1 MTKLRIGG
9 VPEHFNLPWHLCLDN
24 DEFSEVGLD
33 ITWRDFYGGTG
44 QMSKALRDNEIDVAI
59 MLTEGIV
66 KDIIDGNP
74 SKIIQKYIASP
85 LIWGIH
91 VAQNSKYTTIADL
104 KDTTCAISRFGSGSH
119 LLAYVNA
126 QNMDWDT
133 SELKFEVVKN
143 LNGALEALPE
153 DKAQYFMWEHFTTKP
168 YVDNGTF
175 RRVGDCPTPWPCF
188 VIVARDEVIKNNTKD
203 LEALLDVINRTSKE
217 FKNIPMISKT
227 LSNAY
232 EQDEKDI
239 KEWLGLTRWSQEQ
252 LSETTITNVQDK
264 LLELELISEKIDY
277 NSICH
282 TFK

>member
-1 MTKLRIGG
+1 
-9 VPEHFNLPWHLCLDN
+9 
-24 DEFSEVGLD
+24 
-33 ITWRDFYGGTG
+33 
-44 QMSKALRDNEIDVAI
+44 
-59 MLTEGIV
+59 
-66 KDIIDGNP
+66 
-74 SKIIQKYIASP
+74 
-85 LIWGIH
+85 
-91 VAQNSKYTTIADL
+91 
-104 KDTTCAISRFGSGSH
+104 
-119 LLAYVNA
+119 
-126 QNMDWDT
+126 
-133 SELKFEVVKN
+133 
-143 LNGALEALPE
+143 
-153 DKAQYFMWEHFTTKP
+153 MWEHFTTKP

-217 FKNIPMISKT
+217 FKSIPMISKT